1 MTTNESVVS
10 HAEKKLSALENEK
23 MPIKHLVTSLL
34 SPSTMPHI
42 ITMVLLCCILYA
54 TALSDSL
61 IESAAIFF
69 IGLSLGYCITAVA
82 SKYDSI
88 AKLITLS
95 DETELPDKFWLKTM
109 VRFKICI
116 IPLVSA
122 LLIVVLLTLLMGED
136 GAMSGTS
143 QYFPL
148 VLGSLFVVWSS
159 VQGSSFTKWAS
170 TISTSQNTSNNSKN
184 PMQTAISGG
193 IIIGIFALV
202 ATTAFYMIDGSK
214 DSIGQAMFHSIP
226 FVITTLLIYA
236 SAGNYWNW
244 TSKKLAA
251 VNPRLGKFSSRWTT
265 ICFLFI
271 TWHSLTIWRQI
282 FMDPNQVQI
291 FLEEL
296 SLMIF
301 TVFIAIWSMT
311 NKGYNSKLNLIDE
324 NNALFWGLAFGYA
337 YAGSVAML
345 SNVFD
350 NIETVMQLGHF
361 VVIITVIWLH
371 RKLLKDVIQV
381 QEDSVDVQR
390 IVNSTK
396 TEKNDKQEV
405 VEEDDEAE
413 WQEDTDVDWDAR
425 EDKTVGQDVDWEDD
439 LEVVD

>member
-1 MTTNESVVS
+1 MTSNNSVVS
-10 HAEKKLSALENEK
+10 HAEKKLSELENEK
-23 MPIKHLVTSLL
+23 MPIKQLVTSLL

-42 ITMVLLCCILYA
+42 ITMVMLCCILYA

-69 IGLSLGYCITAVA
+69 IGLSLGYCITALA
-82 SKYDSI
+82 SKYDSV

-116 IPLVSA
+116 IPMVSA
-122 LLIVVLLTLLMGED
+122 LLIVVILTLLTGDD
-136 GAMSGTS
+136 GVVSGAS

-159 VQGSSFTKWAS
+159 VQGSSFSKWAS
-170 TISTSQNTSNNSKN
+170 TISTSQNTSNNPKN
-184 PMQTAISGG
+184 PMQVAIYGG

-202 ATTAFYMIDGSK
+202 ATTAFYLIDGSK
-214 DSIGQAMFHSIP
+214 DSFGQAMVHSIP
-226 FVITTLLIYA
+226 FMITTLLIYA
-236 SAGNYWNW
+236 FAGNYWNW
-244 TSKKLAA
+244 NSKKLAA

-265 ICFLFI
+265 ICFIFI
-271 TWHSLTIWRQI
+271 TWHTLTIWRQI
-282 FMDPNQVQI
+282 FMDPNQIQI
-291 FLEEL
+291 FFEEL

-311 NKGYNSKLNLIDE
+311 NKGFKSKLKLIDE

-371 RKLLKDVIQV
+371 RKLLQDVIRV

-396 TEKNDKQEV
+396 TENNESEEVAQE
-405 VEEDDEAE
+405 DSKTE
-413 WQEDTDVDWDAR
+413 WQEDDDVDWNAK

-439 LEVVD
+439 LEIVD